1 METSRDKKIVRTSI
15 VGIAVNVVLVLFKMA
30 VGLLANSIA
39 IILDAVNNFSDALS
53 SLITII
59 GTKLASKAPDKKHP
73 FGYGRIEYLTSVIIS
88 VIVLLAGITSI
99 RESFEKIF
107 NPDETSYSIYSIVII
122 AVAIVAKFV
131 VGSYVKGVG
140 NKIHSQSLIA
150 SGSDAFFDAVLSFAT
165 LVGAVINMIWGL
177 QLEGI
182 LGVLISIIIIKAG
195 IEMLGETLSSII
207 GNRAD
212 ADLTKRLKE
221 RVGFY
226 SGVNDVYDLTLHN
239 YGPTKIIGSVHIE
252 VDDTMTAREIHEL
265 TRRISEDVINEFGI
279 ILTIGIYASNTS
291 GSCGELKETAQA
303 EIKKHPEILQMH
315 GFYIDE
321 DRKLISFDIIVDF
334 KYDAEKIKNE
344 VQESLNKQIKDYK
357 IYIVL
362 DSDFSD

>member
-1 METSRDKKIVRTSI
+1 MDRNKKIVRTSI
-15 VGIAVNVVLVLFKMA
+15 IGIAVNVVLVLFKMA

-53 SLITII
+53 SFITII

-99 RESFEKIF
+99 RESIEKIIKPEAT
-107 NPDETSYSIYSIVII
+107 NYSIYSIII
-122 AVAIVAKFV
+122 ISVAIITKFV
-131 VGSYVKGVG
+131 IGRYVKGVG
-140 NKIHSQSLIA
+140 VKIHSQSLIA
-150 SGSDAFFDAVLSFAT
+150 SGSDAFFDAILSFAT

-182 LGVLISIIIIKAG
+182 LGAVISIIIIKAG

-207 GNRAD
+207 GSRAD

-226 SGVNDVYDLTLHN
+226 NGVKGVYDLTLHN

-252 VDDTMTAREIHEL
+252 LDDTMTAREIHEL
-265 TRRISEDVINEFGI
+265 TRRISEDVFNEFGI
-279 ILTIGIYASNTS
+279 ILTLGIYASNTS
-291 GSCGELKETAQA
+291 GSFGELKELTQN
-303 EIKKHPEILQMH
+303 EVKKHPEVLEMH
-315 GFYIDE
+315 GFYIDDE
-321 DRKLISFDIIVDF
+321 RKIITFDIIVDF
-334 KYDAEKIKNE
+334 KYDAEKVKNE
-344 VQESLNKQIKDYK
+344 IQDALSKQIKDYG